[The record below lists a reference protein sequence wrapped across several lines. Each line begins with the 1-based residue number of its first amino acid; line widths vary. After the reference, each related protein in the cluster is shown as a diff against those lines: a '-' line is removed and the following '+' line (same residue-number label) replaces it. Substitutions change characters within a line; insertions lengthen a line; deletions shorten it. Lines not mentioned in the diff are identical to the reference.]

1 MLLIHCSNKCS
12 GLRCPDASD
21 WISVQTIE
29 KKLTGTPIRSNY
41 CPYYFLLCM
50 HKDLYTL
57 YAAQKYNCKRL

>member
-12 GLRCPDASD
+12 GLRCPDE
-21 WISVQTIE
+21 WVQTMK

-50 HKDLYTL
+50 HKDLSTL